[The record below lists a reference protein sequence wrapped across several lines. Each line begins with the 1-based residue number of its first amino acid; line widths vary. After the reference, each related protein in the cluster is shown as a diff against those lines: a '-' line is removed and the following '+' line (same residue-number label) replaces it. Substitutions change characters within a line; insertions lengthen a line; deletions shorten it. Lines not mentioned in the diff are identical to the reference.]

1 MIPVKIIQGSILD
14 AQTDTIV
21 NPANSFLHHTGG
33 LARVIAEAATPS
45 PYSCNRHE
53 HSVFYY
59 DQRNICWWDEQNFH
73 PNVPTGGAA
82 WTSAGALPYAGI
94 VHAVGPIWGGG
105 EFYEH
110 ELLYEAHMS
119 ALNLAETK
127 GCKSVAFP
135 AISCGIFGFPV
146 EEAALTAFDAFDDFT
161 PKQGGLELVEVYL
174 FEDAHVDAYR
184 AALDTSAGL
193 W

>member
-33 LARVIAEAATPS
+33 LARVIADAAAPS
-45 PYSCNRHE
+45 YYNIPYE
-53 HSVFYY
+53 HSRFDAYLRGQKFLNQQQ
-59 DQRNICWWDEQNFH
+59 DH
-73 PNVPTGGAA
+73 PNIPTGGAG
-82 WTSAGALPYAGI
+82 WTSAGILPYKGI

-110 ELLYEAHMS
+110 ELLYEAHTS
-119 ALNLAETK
+119 ALNLAEEK

-146 EEAALTAFDAFDDFT
+146 EQAALTAFDAFDDFT
-161 PKQGGLELVEVYL
+161 PKQGGLESVEVRL